1 MHHKNAKCARHS
13 ETLVYYSRFKTE
25 LKLENY
31 LLGLNAVHR
40 NYICKVRTS
49 NIIFQI
55 ETKNILWNE
64 YLCST

>member
-1 MHHKNAKCARHS
+1 MRNVQD
-13 ETLVYYSRFKTE
+13 TGLLFKIQIGE
-25 LKLENY
+25 SF
-31 LLGLNAVHR
+31 LGLNAVHR

-49 NIIFQI
+49 NIRFKI

>member
-1 MHHKNAKCARHS
+1 MCK
-13 ETLVYYSRFKTE
+13 TLVYNSSRVEYYSRFKTE
-25 LKLENY
+25 FKLENY
-31 LLGLNAVHR
+31 LLGLNAIHR

-49 NIIFQI
+49 NIRFQI

>member
-1 MHHKNAKCARHS
+1 MCK
-13 ETLVYYSRFKTE
+13 TLVRSAILQEWNIIQDSKPSS
-25 LKLENY
+25 N

-40 NYICKVRTS
+40 NYIFKVRTS
-49 NIIFQI
+49 NIRFQI

>member
-1 MHHKNAKCARHS
+1 MCK
-13 ETLVYYSRFKTE
+13 TLVRSAILQEWNIIQDSKPSS
-25 LKLENY
+25 N

-49 NIIFQI
+49 NIRFQI

>member
-1 MHHKNAKCARHS
+1 MCK
-13 ETLVYYSRFKTE
+13 TLVYYSRFKIE
-25 LKLENY
+25 FKLENHF
-31 LLGLNAVHR
+31 LGLNAVHR

-49 NIIFQI
+49 NIRFQI

>member
-1 MHHKNAKCARHS
+1 MCK
-13 ETLVYYSRFKTE
+13 TLVCNSSRVEYYSRFKTE
-25 LKLENY
+25 FKLENY
-31 LLGLNAVHR
+31 LLGLNAIHR

-49 NIIFQI
+49 NIRFQI